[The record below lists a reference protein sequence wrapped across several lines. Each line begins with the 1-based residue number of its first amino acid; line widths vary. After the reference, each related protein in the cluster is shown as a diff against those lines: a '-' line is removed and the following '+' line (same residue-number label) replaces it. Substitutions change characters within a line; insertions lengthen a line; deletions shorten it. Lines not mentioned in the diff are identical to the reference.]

1 MQRLALVFLVLPC
14 ATVLAAEDGT
24 SVSRAFKRVDGAVV
38 VVRTASYTPV
48 GPGRGRTVAGAGIGS
63 GVLIS
68 QKGKVLTAAHVVQ
81 AADAVVVEFRNGETV
96 AARVVSADS
105 AADVA
110 LLEVEHIPRGI
121 APVALGDSDR
131 VEVGDQVFV
140 VGTPFGMS
148 HTLSVGHVSARR
160 NERIEN
166 PFATPAELFQTDA
179 ALNAGNSGGP
189 MFNLDGEVIGIVS
202 VIVSRSGG
210 SDGLGFAVT
219 SNAAWQFVIDEP
231 SVWSG
236 VQGFLLI
243 DDVARAFNVPG
254 AAGLLVQ
261 HVATGSPAERLGL
274 RSGSMPVTVGTDTLV
289 IGGDVVIAVDGIAL
303 GAPDAQETIRRRL
316 IEMHRNRTSIH
327 LTVLR
332 GGELLELT
340 GPI

>member
-1 MQRLALVFLVLPC
+1 MFRFVLVYFLFPYT
-14 ATVLAAEDGT
+14 TVLALEDGS
-24 SVSRAFKRVDGAVV
+24 SVSRAFKRVDSAVV
-38 VVRTASYTPV
+38 IVRTASYTPLGPEQGKPV
-48 GPGRGRTVAGAGIGS
+48 GIIGTGS
-63 GVLIS
+63 GVLV
-68 QKGKVLTAAHVVQ
+68 GKNGQVLTAAHVIQ
-81 AADAVVVEFRNGETV
+81 AADAIAVEFRNGETV

-121 APVALGDSDR
+121 AAAALGDSDR

-148 HTLSVGHVSARR
+148 HTLTVGHVSARR
-160 NERIEN
+160 NESIEN

-179 ALNAGNSGGP
+179 ALNVGNSGGP
-189 MFNLDGEVIGIVS
+189 MFNLAGEVIGIIS
-202 VIVSRSGG
+202 LIVSRSGG

-219 SNAAWQFVIDEP
+219 SNAAWRFVIDEP
-231 SVWSG
+231 SIWSG
-236 VQGFLLI
+236 VQGHLLM
-243 DDVARAFNVPG
+243 DEVARAFNVPE

-261 HVATGSPAERLGL
+261 HVAANSPAERLGL
-274 RSGSMPVTVGTDTLV
+274 RAGSLSAMVGTEPLL
-289 IGGDVVIAVDGIAL
+289 IGGDIVVAVDGIAL

-316 IEMHRNRTSIH
+316 IEMHRHGEAVR

>member
-1 MQRLALVFLVLPC
+1 M
-14 ATVLAAEDGT
+14 
-24 SVSRAFKRVDGAVV
+24 SRAFKRVDSAVV
-38 VVRTASYTPV
+38 VVRTASYTARGPEPGKAV
-48 GPGRGRTVAGAGIGS
+48 GITGTGS
-63 GVLIS
+63 GVLI
-68 QKGKVLTAAHVVQ
+68 GKNGQVLTAAHVVQ
-81 AADAVVVEFRNGETV
+81 AADAVAVEFRTGETV
-96 AARVVSADS
+96 AARIVSADS

-121 APVALGDSDR
+121 AAAALGDSDR

-148 HTLSVGHVSARR
+148 HTLTVGHVSARR
-160 NERIEN
+160 NAPIEN

-189 MFNLDGEVIGIVS
+189 MFNLAGEVIGIVS
-202 VIVSRSGG
+202 LIVSRSGG

-219 SNAAWQFVIDEP
+219 SNAARRFVIDEP

-236 VQGFLLI
+236 VQGMLLI
-243 DDVARAFNVPG
+243 DEVARAFNVPG

-261 HVATGSPAERLGL
+261 HVAANSPAQRLGL
-274 RSGSMPVTVGTDTLV
+274 RGGFLSAIVGTGTFL
-289 IGGDVVIAVDGIAL
+289 IGGDIVIAVDGIAL

-316 IEMHRNRTSIH
+316 IEMHRRGNPIH

-332 GGELLELT
+332 GGELLELR

>member
-1 MQRLALVFLVLPC
+1 M
-14 ATVLAAEDGT
+14 
-24 SVSRAFKRVDGAVV
+24 
-38 VVRTASYTPV
+38 RTASYAPLGPEQGKTV
-48 GPGRGRTVAGAGIGS
+48 GTTGIGS
-63 GVLIS
+63 GVLI
-68 QKGKVLTAAHVVQ
+68 GKNGQVLTAAHVVQ
-81 AADAVVVEFRNGETV
+81 AADAVAVEFRNGETV
-96 AARVVSADS
+96 AARIVSADS

-110 LLEVEHIPRGI
+110 LLEVERVPRGI
-121 APVALGDSDR
+121 AAAALGDSDR

-148 HTLSVGHVSARR
+148 HTLTVGHVSARR
-160 NERIEN
+160 NAPIEN

-189 MFNLDGEVIGIVS
+189 MFNLAGEVIGIVS
-202 VIVSRSGG
+202 LIVSRSGG

-219 SNAAWQFVIDEP
+219 SNAARRFVIDEP

-236 VQGFLLI
+236 VQGMLLM
-243 DDVARAFNVPG
+243 DEVARALNVPG

-261 HVATGSPAERLGL
+261 HVAADSPAQRLGL
-274 RSGSMPVTVGTDTLV
+274 RGGFLSAIVGTGTFL
-289 IGGDVVIAVDGIAL
+289 IGGDIVIAVDGIAL

-316 IEMHRNRTSIH
+316 IEMHRRGNPIH

-332 GGELLELT
+332 GGELLELS

>member
-1 MQRLALVFLVLPC
+1 
-14 ATVLAAEDGT
+14 
-24 SVSRAFKRVDGAVV
+24 VDGAVV

-48 GPGRGRTVAGAGIGS
+48 GPGRGKTVAGAGIGS

-68 QKGKVLTAAHVVQ
+68 QEGKVLTAAHVVQ
-81 AADAVVVEFRNGETV
+81 AADAVVVEFRNGESV
-96 AARVVSADS
+96 AARVVSADT

-121 APVALGDSDR
+121 APMALGDSDR

-160 NERIEN
+160 NQPIEN

-219 SNAAWQFVIDEP
+219 SNAAWRFVIDEP

-243 DDVARAFNVPG
+243 DDIARAFNVPG

-274 RSGSMPVTVGTDTLV
+274 RSGSMPVTVGTETFV

-316 IEMHRNRTSIH
+316 IEVHRNGNPIH

>member
-1 MQRLALVFLVLPC
+1 MYRFVVMYLLFPYTTLLAL
-14 ATVLAAEDGT
+14 EDGS
-24 SVSRAFKRVDGAVV
+24 SVSRAFKRVDSAVV
-38 VVRTASYTPV
+38 VVRTASYASR
-48 GPGRGRTVAGAGIGS
+48 GPEPGKAAGITGTGS

-68 QKGKVLTAAHVVQ
+68 KNGQVLTAAHVVQ
-81 AADAVVVEFRNGETV
+81 AADAVAVEFRNGETV
-96 AARVVSADS
+96 AARIVSADS

-121 APVALGDSDR
+121 EAAALGDSDR

-148 HTLSVGHVSARR
+148 HTLTVGHVSARR
-160 NERIEN
+160 NAPIEN
-166 PFATPAELFQTDA
+166 PFATPADLFQTDA

-189 MFNLDGEVIGIVS
+189 MFNLAGEVIGIVS

-219 SNAAWQFVIDEP
+219 SNAAWRFVIDEP

-236 VQGFLLI
+236 VRGFLLM
-243 DDVARAFNVPG
+243 DEVARAFNVPG

-261 HVATGSPAERLGL
+261 HVAANSPAQRLGL
-274 RSGSMPVTVGTDTLV
+274 RAGSLSAMVGTETFL
-289 IGGDVVIAVDGIAL
+289 IGGDIVIAVDGIAL
-303 GAPDAQETIRRRL
+303 DAPEAQETIRRRL
-316 IEMHRNRTSIH
+316 IEMHRRGNPIR

>member
-1 MQRLALVFLVLPC
+1 MQRLALVFLIFSC

-68 QKGKVLTAAHVVQ
+68 QEGKVLTAAHVVQ

-148 HTLSVGHVSARR
+148 HTLTVGHVSARR
-160 NERIEN
+160 NEPIEN

-189 MFNLDGEVIGIVS
+189 MFNLEGEVIGIVS

-219 SNAAWQFVIDEP
+219 SNAAWRFVIDEP

-243 DDVARAFNVPG
+243 DEIARAFNVPG

-316 IEMHRNRTSIH
+316 IEMHRNGAPIR